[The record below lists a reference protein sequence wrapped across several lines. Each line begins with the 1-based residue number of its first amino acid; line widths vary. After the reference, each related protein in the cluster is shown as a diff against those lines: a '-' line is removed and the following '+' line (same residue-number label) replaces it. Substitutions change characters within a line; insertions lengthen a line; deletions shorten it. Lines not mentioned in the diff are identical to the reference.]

1 MATFDQ
7 FMQSAA
13 LPPLPLPVAIT
24 ARAGKQNASPS
35 SVVKLPATG
44 RTTTGSTQQPSPHP
58 PTSGAPRIGSK
69 AMTPKASK
77 NSLKGFPALTST
89 NGNLSSSPKNWTTLG
104 EYVSQITSDEALAS
118 QLDFRTGDL
127 ILTQDTLKKI
137 AKRRRKLLK
146 AKFEGLPE
154 AVASPLICHEY
165 DKREHILRKE
175 VTSFQDLLNEME
187 QAIARQLREELLHEI
202 AMNLQQVQSDER
214 ISREDILAEQ
224 ELELVTT
231 EADFFTTAPTLVLQA
246 NANNEDPPSMGQ
258 SMLSTSIPS
267 SRQSRKQSTP
277 RTGGQPR
284 QPTPSFAPTPPL
296 ESNLSTSR
304 RTSGRESNSSRST
317 ARRASRKEEQKQ
329 ERRKQDEEETEKR
342 VFDEN

>member
-1 MATFDQ
+1 
-7 FMQSAA
+7 
-13 LPPLPLPVAIT
+13 
-24 ARAGKQNASPS
+24 
-35 SVVKLPATG
+35 
-44 RTTTGSTQQPSPHP
+44 
-58 PTSGAPRIGSK
+58 
-69 AMTPKASK
+69 MTPKAAK
-77 NSLKGFPALTST
+77 NTHPKGFPALAG
-89 NGNLSSSPKNWTTLG
+89 NGNPELKNWTTLS

-154 AVASPLICHEY
+154 AVASPLMCNEY
-165 DKREHILRKE
+165 EKREHILRKE
-175 VTSFQDLLNEME
+175 VTSYQALLNDME
-187 QAIARQLREELLHEI
+187 QTIARQLHGELLHEI

-214 ISREDILAEQ
+214 IAREDILAEQ

-246 NANNEDPPSMGQ
+246 SNNSGEYPASSLAQPNAAGSV
-258 SMLSTSIPS
+258 PS

-277 RTGGQPR
+277 RTGQPR

-317 ARRASRKEEQKQ
+317 ARRAARKEEQSQ
-329 ERRKQDEEETEKR
+329 LRLKQDEEETEKR
-342 VFDEN
+342 VFEEN